1 VDALIF
7 LDIDGVLNR
16 ETEAPASAT
25 FSELW
30 TSEDIELAAVQL
42 LNSLIKITQARIV
55 ISSSWRLH
63 HSVPELISL
72 LVGRGLS
79 GEIIG
84 ATPKMSGE
92 SRGVE
97 IRTWLMANARAG
109 SAFVV
114 LDDQAPSAGLDAHWV
129 RTDPSFGLSESNIEV
144 ALQILALPSAL
155 AVDS

>member
-1 VDALIF
+1 VDAFIF

-16 ETEAPASAT
+16 ETDAPAPAT

-30 TSEDIELAAVQL
+30 TSEDIDPAAVQS
-42 LNSLIKITQARIV
+42 LNALIKFTQARIV

-72 LVGRGLS
+72 LDGRGLL
-79 GEIIG
+79 GEIVG

-97 IRTWLMANARAG
+97 IRTWLMANARSNA
-109 SAFVV
+109 AFVV
-114 LDDQAPSAGLDAHWV
+114 LDDQAPSAGLDSHWV
-129 RTDPSFGLSESNIEV
+129 RTDPSLGLSESDIDIAV
-144 ALQILALPSAL
+144 KILSLPSSHGI
-155 AVDS
+155 DR